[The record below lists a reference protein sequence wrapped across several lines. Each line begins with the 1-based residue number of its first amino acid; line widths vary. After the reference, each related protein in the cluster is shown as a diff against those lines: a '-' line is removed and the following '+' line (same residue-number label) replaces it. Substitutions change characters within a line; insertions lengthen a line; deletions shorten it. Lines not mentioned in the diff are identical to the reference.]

1 MSVVKF
7 LPINGLRSFCCQRNR
22 FHTAAVVWSSKSV
35 QNYQFKELDGVIDP
49 YSSSIV
55 RNDRYNSKAEQ
66 EVKETLVRVRH
77 GGSKS
82 AHERHTMKNNKL
94 FARDRLKKLLDPG
107 TEEDFLEIAPFAGL
121 GMEYGDVPAAGIVSI
136 IGRIHNKWCLVGNN
150 DATVKGGTSFP
161 ITVEKQIRTQ
171 DIALQNCLP
180 VIYGVDSGGA
190 FLPLQAS
197 IFPDRKHGGRVFYN
211 EAILSSL
218 GIPQIAIVCGS
229 CTAGGAYVPT
239 MAEETVIID
248 KTGTIFLGGPPLVF
262 AATGEK
268 ISSENLGGATLHC
281 KVSGCT
287 DYFAR
292 TEDEAWQFGR
302 DIVSTLDVVPP
313 EDPVE
318 WEEPLYDQEELRML
332 APTPYDQSY
341 YSIKKILARLV
352 DGSKMHEFKSLYGP
366 TLITGF
372 AHIKGHIVGILAN
385 DGTITADA
393 ALKGAHFISICQQ
406 RHIPLVFLQNVTS
419 EEEVSSPEEAGEL
432 LKARAKL
439 LMATASSTVP
449 KITLIVGNS
458 FGPNNYIMCGRSMDP
473 NFLFSWPLAQ
483 IGLMTPTQA
492 AKAMKQLSNDP
503 ASEEVLVSVFKEKS
517 CALYSSANLWDDG
530 IILPQETRRVL
541 AQCLSITSQKKYWY
555 KNDTTNNTHKFGIF
569 RM

>member
-1 MSVVKF
+1 MFANSSCTRGHWLKLQKIQSRINIRHNFFSNRVVNEWDGLPEKVVLASSVNGLKNPLTSNLSIVIGIFKMSVVKF

-218 GIPQIAIVCGS
+218 GIPQ
-229 CTAGGAYVPT
+229 
-239 MAEETVIID
+239 E
-248 KTGTIFLGGPPLVF
+248 
-262 AATGEK
+262 
-268 ISSENLGGATLHC
+268 H
-281 KVSGCT
+281 
-287 DYFAR
+287 
-292 TEDEAWQFGR
+292 
-302 DIVSTLDVVPP
+302 
-313 EDPVE
+313 
-318 WEEPLYDQEELRML
+318 
-332 APTPYDQSY
+332 
-341 YSIKKILARLV
+341 
-352 DGSKMHEFKSLYGP
+352 
-366 TLITGF
+366 
-372 AHIKGHIVGILAN
+372 
-385 DGTITADA
+385 
-393 ALKGAHFISICQQ
+393 
-406 RHIPLVFLQNVTS
+406 
-419 EEEVSSPEEAGEL
+419 
-432 LKARAKL
+432 
-439 LMATASSTVP
+439 
-449 KITLIVGNS
+449 
-458 FGPNNYIMCGRSMDP
+458 
-473 NFLFSWPLAQ
+473 AQ
-483 IGLMTPTQA
+483 
-492 AKAMKQLSNDP
+492 
-503 ASEEVLVSVFKEKS
+503 
-517 CALYSSANLWDDG
+517 
-530 IILPQETRRVL
+530 
-541 AQCLSITSQKKYWY
+541 
-555 KNDTTNNTHKFGIF
+555 
-569 RM
+569 